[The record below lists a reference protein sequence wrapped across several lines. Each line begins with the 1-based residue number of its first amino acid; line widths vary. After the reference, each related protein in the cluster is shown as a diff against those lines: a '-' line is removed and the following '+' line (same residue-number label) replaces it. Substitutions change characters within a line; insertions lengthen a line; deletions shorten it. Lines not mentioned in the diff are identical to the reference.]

1 MRQRL
6 SDPTARPLK
15 PTELL
20 YVSGQLPINP
30 ADGKMPEGIE
40 AQTEQSL
47 KIPEL
52 SSQLPD
58 AHSKMWSNQPF
69 CWLT

>member
-1 MRQRL
+1 MRKVIATNNAPKAVGPYSQAIEANG
-6 SDPTARPLK
+6 T
-15 PTELL
+15 L
-20 YVSGQLPINP
+20 YVSGQ
-30 ADGKMPEGIE
+30 
-40 AQTEQSL
+40 
-47 KIPEL
+47 L